1 MHKQPCFR
9 KKQAFLILTKI
20 FFLRIN
26 HILKKAITFSKRT
39 SKILG
44 NATLNSFPDFA
55 DGSSYLTFKLSA
67 LKKGCEISF
76 KLQMSQILTTLFEQL
91 LQRSTK

>member
-9 KKQAFLILTKI
+9 KKHAFLILTPI
-20 FFLRIN
+20 FFLKIN
-26 HILKKAITFSKRT
+26 QILKKAISFTERT
-39 SKILG
+39 SKVLG

-76 KLQMSQILTTLFEQL
+76 KLQMLQILTTLF
-91 LQRSTK
+91 